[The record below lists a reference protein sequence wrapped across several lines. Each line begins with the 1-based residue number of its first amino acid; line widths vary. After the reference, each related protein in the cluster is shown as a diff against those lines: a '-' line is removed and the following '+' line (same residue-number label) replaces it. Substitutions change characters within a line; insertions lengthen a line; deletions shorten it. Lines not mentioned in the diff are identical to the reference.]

1 MLTILFIV
9 LGVLIAGKAAAAAD
23 SEKSLRGYAKVLVLK
38 RWHSQ
43 AQWEAFSEII
53 RRESG
58 WNPCAYYPSSRDCH
72 YSGRNSCGLAQRN
85 PCPDWMRGRLWETRF
100 AQVRDAIAYM
110 AGRYGSPL
118 AALAYWNRNGS
129 Y

>member
-1 MLTILFIV
+1 MLTLSLCIFICIH
-9 LGVLIAGKAAAAAD
+9 LAAAVAATD
-23 SEKSLRGYAKVLVLK
+23 PLKTYAHRLVVA
-38 RWHSQ
+38 RWHSE
-43 AQWEAFSEII
+43 AQWQAFHEII

-58 WNPCAYYPSSRDCH
+58 WNPCAYYPSSSSCT
-72 YSGRNSCGLAQRN
+72 YSGYNSCGLAQRN
-85 PCPDWMRGRLWETRF
+85 PCPAWMRGRLWETRY

-118 AALAYWNRNGS
+118 GALAYWNRNGS